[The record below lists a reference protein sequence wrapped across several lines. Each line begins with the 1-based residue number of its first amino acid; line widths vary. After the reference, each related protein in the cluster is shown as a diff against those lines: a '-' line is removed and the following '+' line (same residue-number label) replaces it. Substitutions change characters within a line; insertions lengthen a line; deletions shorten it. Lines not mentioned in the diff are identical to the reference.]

1 MQEQFLK
8 LCEEFLEYLW
18 EIRGYSETSI
28 VTYEIA
34 LKQMLDDSYLE
45 TEDGIVTLNIT
56 PFRHK
61 ILKNSKKTI
70 SKKLSAARSFVKY
83 LNEQKNMH
91 VIIYPNESIKV
102 PKTLPKPIE
111 QNYIEEVLESANL
124 EQKTIITMLYGL
136 GLRISELSQMRLE
149 DIKDEWVQVHGKGN
163 KTRELPLIPRVRSII
178 NTYLDTYAP
187 KKYLFE
193 KNSAPLNSA
202 QIRYKIT
209 NIFKSHGIK
218 TTPHQ
223 LRHSFATHLLNNGA
237 RIADVSELL
246 GHATMA
252 TTQIYT
258 KLAESKKLEEYLKAH
273 PLNQK
278 S

>member
-1 MQEQFLK
+1 MKEKFLQ
-8 LCEEFLEYLW
+8 LSEEFLEYLW
-18 EIRGYSETSI
+18 DIRGYSETSI
-28 VTYEIA
+28 ITYEIV
-34 LKQMLDDSYLE
+34 LKQMLQYATFE
-45 TEDGIVTLNIT
+45 KEDALITLNIT
-56 PFRHK
+56 PFRHA

-70 SKKLSAARSFVKY
+70 AKKLSAVRSFVKF
-83 LNEQKNMH
+83 LNEQKNMY
-91 VIIYPNESIKV
+91 ITIYPSESIKV

-111 QNYIEEVLESANL
+111 QSYIEEVLETANL
-124 EQKTIITMLYGL
+124 EQKAIIYMLYGL
-136 GLRISELSQMRLE
+136 GLRISELSAIKIDDMR
-149 DIKDEWVQVHGKGN
+149 DGWVQVYGKGN
-163 KTRELPLIPRVRSII
+163 KVRELPFVPEVQSMIY
-178 NTYLDTYAP
+178 TYIDIQKP

-193 KNSAPLNSA
+193 KNNAPLNSA
-202 QIRYKIT
+202 QLRYKIT

-223 LRHSFATHLLNNGA
+223 LRHSFATHLLNSGA

-258 KLAESKKLEEYLKAH
+258 KLADSKKLEEYLKAH
-273 PLNQK
+273 PLTKK